1 MSDLVCCRYN
11 KNHKVKRS
19 RLVIHEYKCPD
30 KDKNPNIIVSPF
42 DPNEKIHI
50 KNYEKHCKKYE
61 QKIDDELKEKMKEYI
76 KDKNNEDN
84 YQKLQEIRVKEL
96 NGNYNEEKNNIIGMD
111 KKKKKKPKKSNY
123 EILND
128 EIKLKQRDDYIENEV
143 EFIEGIKNEGIT
155 FEDDSYTH
163 NFSNDLFSVLSE
175 FETFEDSDFDPNKY
189 DLDLNYLN
197 KQNMIKDYH

>member
-1 MSDLVCCRYN
+1 M
-11 KNHKVKRS
+11 
-19 RLVIHEYKCPD
+19 
-30 KDKNPNIIVSPF
+30 
-42 DPNEKIHI
+42 
-50 KNYEKHCKKYE
+50 
-61 QKIDDELKEKMKEYI
+61 
-76 KDKNNEDN
+76 
-84 YQKLQEIRVKEL
+84 QEIRVNEL
-96 NGNYNEEKNNIIGMD
+96 NGNYKEEKKNIIGLD

>member
-84 YQKLQEIRVKEL
+84 YQKLQEI
-96 NGNYNEEKNNIIGMD
+96 IIGMD